1 MPRLP
6 RPRALLLLFRHR
18 ALARNLPALVLALL
32 VGAAA
37 SALQLAGAASSPLSA
52 LDEAAHD
59 LLLRSQPADTVL
71 GSLGISH
78 AADPRSFI
86 TIVAVDERTISELG
100 SYNGG
105 YPRSYHAQV
114 VENLLAAPPRVI
126 AFDFGF
132 FEPTADDALLAAA
145 FKHARSLPVPTS
157 IILGAVGLTT
167 PGQVTTRTPSG
178 ELVFDDSLMPV
189 PILAEQSDFALA
201 NIVPDGRGT
210 IRSMPLVASLQGV
223 EQPTLGLAATAKY
236 LRRSRYLDTP
246 AGPTV
251 EFAGRGIPLEGDA
264 AVRINYFGPPSQP
277 YAANGTFRVISF
289 VDVLR
294 GRIDPAVWRGGL
306 VLVGTLGASGLADD
320 YWTPISD
327 QGRKMA
333 GVEIHA
339 NVAATL
345 FSTRFMREESPLV
358 QVLITLSLAALMA
371 LFAANLGAR
380 GAWIAA
386 CLVGCVYLVAN
397 AWSLYAHGLLLPL
410 TAPILAGLVSFS
422 GASVRRIATEQRF
435 TRTLRADAARAML
448 HDPLTGLPNRLWIRG
463 KLSAA
468 MRLDQGDTKPCA
480 LLLIHLERFREVNE
494 TLGRQAGDAA
504 LRHVGDRLREA
515 LPPAASLAR
524 HAGNEFAVLLPGL
537 GAAAAAHMAKRVIDL
552 LKSPAFLHTEDVTI
566 GANVGVVSYP
576 EHGEDPDTL
585 MRRAE
590 LAMYAARRTRGSC
603 AVYSA
608 TQEQEIAARLALVG
622 ALRRAVENKELVLY
636 YQPKIECR
644 SRRLVGVEALL
655 RWQHPDFGLIGP
667 DRFVALAEE
676 TGLIGTLTKWVVGT
690 AVRQSRAWLDAD
702 LDIPV
707 AVNLSALDF
716 QETDLPALFSDL
728 LARWDVPAR
737 MLSVEITEGALL
749 TDPTHAQNVLKRLER
764 IGVTAALD
772 DFGTGYSSLGYLK
785 QFPVHELKIDR
796 SLVTD
801 IMLEPRDRT
810 IVRSTIDLGHSLG
823 LVVVAEG
830 VEDADTLT
838 LLDTLGCD
846 VAQGYFL
853 GRPMSAAGLADWL
866 NETSLAA

>member
-1 MPRLP
+1 M
-6 RPRALLLLFRHR
+6 
-18 ALARNLPALVLALL
+18 LALL

-37 SALQLAGAASSPLSA
+37 SLLQLAGAASSPLSA

-59 LLLRSQPADTVL
+59 LLLRSQPTDTVL

-114 VENLLAAPPRVI
+114 VENLLTAPPRVI

-132 FEPTADDALLAAA
+132 FEPTTDDAQLAAA
-145 FKHARSLPVPTS
+145 FNHARSQPVPTS
-157 IILGAVGLTT
+157 IILGAVGLNT
-167 PGQVTTRTPSG
+167 PGQVITRTPAG
-178 ELVFDDSLMPV
+178 ELVFDDGLLPV
-189 PILAEQSDFALA
+189 PILAEHADVALA
-201 NIVPDGRGT
+201 NIVPDARGT
-210 IRSMPLVASLQGV
+210 IRSMPLVASVQGV

-236 LRRSRYLDTP
+236 LRRAGYLDTP

-251 EFAGRGIPLEGDA
+251 EFAGRGIPLERDA

-294 GRIDPAVWRGGL
+294 GRIDPSVWRGGL
-306 VLVGTLGASGLADD
+306 VLIGTLGATGLADD

-345 FSTRFMREESPLV
+345 FSTRFMREGPPVV
-358 QVLITLSLAALMA
+358 QVLINLSLAALLA
-371 LFAANLGAR
+371 LFATNLGGR

-386 CLVGCVYLVAN
+386 SLVGCVYLVAN
-397 AWSLYAHGLLLPL
+397 AWALSAYGLLLPL
-410 TAPILAGLVSFS
+410 TAPILAGLVAFS
-422 GASVRRIATEQRF
+422 GAAVNRVSTEQRF
-435 TRTLRADAARAML
+435 ARGLRADVARATL
-448 HDPLTGLPNRLWIRG
+448 HDPLTGLPHRLWIRN

-468 MRLDQGDTKPCA
+468 VQLGLGETKPCA
-480 LLLIHLERFREVNE
+480 LLLIHLERFRDVNE
-494 TLGRQAGDAA
+494 TLGHQAGDAA
-504 LRHVGDRLREA
+504 LRHLADRLCEA

-537 GAAAAAHMAKRVIDL
+537 GAAAAALVAKRVIDL
-552 LKSPAFLHTEDVTI
+552 LKSPVFLHTEDVTI
-566 GANVGVVSYP
+566 GASVGVVSYP
-576 EHGEDPDTL
+576 EHGEDPDL
-585 MRRAE
+585 LLRRAE
-590 LAMYAARRTRGSC
+590 LAMYAARRTRASC
-603 AVYSA
+603 SVYSVN
-608 TQEQEIAARLALVG
+608 QELEVAARLALVG
-622 ALRRAVENKELVLY
+622 ALRRAVEHEEFVLY
-636 YQPKIECR
+636 YQPKMECPT
-644 SRRLVGVEALL
+644 RRLVGVEALL
-655 RWQHPDFGLIGP
+655 RWQHPEFGLIGP
-667 DRFVALAEE
+667 DRFVTLAED
-676 TGLIGTLTKWVVGT
+676 TGLIGSLTRWVVGT
-690 AVRQSRAWLDAD
+690 AVRQSRDWLDAD
-702 LDIPV
+702 LDIPL

-716 QETDLPALFSDL
+716 QETDLPALFADL
-728 LARWDVPAR
+728 LARWNVPAR
-737 MLSVEITEGALL
+737 MLRVEITEGALL
-749 TDPTHAQNVLKRLER
+749 TDPIHAQDVLKRLER

-838 LLDTLGCD
+838 LLDRLGCD

-853 GRPMSAAGLADWL
+853 GRPMSAAGLAEWL
-866 NETSLAA
+866 RETTLAA